1 LALNLSPI
9 YRGISVKK
17 VIPLYDFGSG
27 QIRGGSILNATIGE
41 TVKVTIEITIPDW
54 SQLTVIVD
62 PFPGAIEPFDVNI
75 YGFASSNTPPYCL
88 GLHDYFCYYIY
99 KYVIHHIYYYQCFT

>member
-17 VIPLYDFGSG
+17 VIQLFDLGSG
-27 QIRGGSILNATIGE
+27 QIRDGPILNATIGE

-75 YGFASSNTPPYCL
+75 YGFASYNTPHYCL
-88 GLHDYFCYYIY
+88 GSYDYFCYYIY